1 MTELALPS
9 LKSLCFRLAGVVL
22 VQHSEFC
29 FGFSFQLAK
38 DYNFNL
44 VLVLIT
50 KSQKGY

>member
-1 MTELALPS
+1 MELALLS
-9 LKSLCFRLAGVVL
+9 LKSLCYGLAGVVL
-22 VQHSEFC
+22 VQHSEFY
-29 FGFSFQLAK
+29 FGFSFWLAK